1 MNREAWKGA
10 QRQDKR
16 KRETVWQTDGRGAK
30 GTLGSASKVCVT
42 AQVTCDACGRNAS
55 TGATRGQRCEK
66 QCRGVA
72 GSESVCGMAE
82 KEGTHGRGQSCYE
95 EFKGEKIHGSR
106 EQEGRAGGLRP
117 GESPPTL
124 GRAADRQAT
133 RTEGGI
139 TGIVTPPQPP

>member
-1 MNREAWKGA
+1 MTRVAEMPAPVKCL
-10 QRQDKR
+10 
-16 KRETVWQTDGRGAK
+16 RGSGSAC
-30 GTLGSASKVCVT
+30 GTLEKGG
-42 AQVTCDACGRNAS
+42 TC
-55 TGATRGQRCEK
+55 
-66 QCRGVA
+66 
-72 GSESVCGMAE
+72 
-82 KEGTHGRGQSCYE
+82 GRGQSCDE

-124 GRAADRQAT
+124 GRATDRQAT

>member
-1 MNREAWKGA
+1 MHRCHARPTAWKGT
-10 QRQDKR
+10 QRRRRVGKR
-16 KRETVWQTDGRGAK
+16 VWHGGK
-30 GTLGSASKVCVT
+30 GG
-42 AQVTCDACGRNAS
+42 
-55 TGATRGQRCEK
+55 TR
-66 QCRGVA
+66 
-72 GSESVCGMAE
+72 
-82 KEGTHGRGQSCYE
+82 GRGQSCDE
-95 EFKGEKIHGSR
+95 EFKGEKIHGSG